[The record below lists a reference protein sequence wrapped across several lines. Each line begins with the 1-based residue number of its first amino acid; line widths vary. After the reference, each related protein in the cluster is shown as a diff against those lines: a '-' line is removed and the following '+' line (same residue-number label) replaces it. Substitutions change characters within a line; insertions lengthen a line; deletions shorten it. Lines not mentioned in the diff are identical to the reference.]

1 MDLKTII
8 VFICAFLLSIM
19 ASAQDNYEIQVYG
32 SDLVAPGRTMIELHS
47 NYTANGLTTVMDG
60 QLPDNHEEHETIEI
74 THGWTPWFETGFY
87 IFNSIG
93 SDGRTAYVGSH
104 IRPRVAAPESW
115 KWPVGVSLSTEFGF
129 QKQAFSANT
138 ATLEIRPIVD
148 KKINKVY
155 ISLNPTLDQSF
166 KGPDQNR
173 GLIFSPNA
181 KGSYDVTKVVA
192 LGLEYYGS
200 VGPFFNYDPIQKQVH
215 QLFIATDLNT
225 DPDWEFN
232 GGVGTG
238 FTQATEKLI
247 FKIIIGRRF

>member
-1 MDLKTII
+1 MIKTII
-8 VFICAFLLSIM
+8 VFIIALLFSL
-19 ASAQDNYEIQVYG
+19 AVSAQDNYEIQVYG

-47 NYTANGLTTVMDG
+47 NYTANGITTVMDG

-87 IFNSIG
+87 FFNSIG
-93 SDGRTAYVGSH
+93 SEGRTAYVGSH
-104 IRPRVAAPESW
+104 IRPRFAAPETW

-129 QKQAFSANT
+129 QKRAFSSNT
-138 ATLEIRPIVD
+138 CTLEIRPIVD

-155 ISLNPTLDQSF
+155 ISINPTLDQSF
-166 KGPDQNR
+166 AGPDQNR
-173 GLIFSPNA
+173 GLIFSPNV

-200 VGPFFNYDPIQKQVH
+200 TGPFFNYDPIQKQVQ
-215 QLFIATDLNT
+215 QLFIATDLNE

-232 GGVGTG
+232 GGIGTG